1 MLRSMAPIVTDRV
14 GSRMHY
20 LSTLAGTPVGK
31 QDRSP
36 RPCPVRGPLSLTLS
50 IAKCYIRPTF
60 LPLITHSDFY
70 AVEARHPLRRPLRP
84 FAVAR
89 TGRWGAGSFLGHL
102 GTSMPI
108 EAR

>member
-1 MLRSMAPIVTDRV
+1 MLLSMAPIVTDRV

-70 AVEARHPLRRPLRP
+70 AVEARQFLALCGGSYRPMGCR
-84 FAVAR
+84 F
-89 TGRWGAGSFLGHL
+89 FF
-102 GTSMPI
+102 GTLDLA
-108 EAR
+108 EV